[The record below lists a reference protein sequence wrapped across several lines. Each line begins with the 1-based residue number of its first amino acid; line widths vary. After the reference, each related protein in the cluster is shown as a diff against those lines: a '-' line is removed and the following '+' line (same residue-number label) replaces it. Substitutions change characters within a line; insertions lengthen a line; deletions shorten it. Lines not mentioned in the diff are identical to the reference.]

1 MYKLLCSVND
11 NSNKDNDHN
20 NIASSVRKKREIK
33 KIMISVMKIM
43 TTAKIILKTIINS
56 TILMVT
62 LHDVD
67 ADVS

>member
-20 NIASSVRKKREIK
+20 NIASSVRKKERNL
-33 KIMISVMKIM
+33 KIMIWVMKMM
-43 TTAKIILKTIINS
+43 TTAKMIVKTIINS